1 MFKNDMVSDIEL
13 ENDYSVNFME
23 LELVKWV

>member
-13 ENDYSVNFME
+13 ENDYRVNFME